1 MSNLDQKFQSSNQ
14 FSRLQQLYTK
24 VDNVKGGKEAL
35 TEAGELYLPR
45 LPAESL
51 ANYQH
56 RLRVAVFKPI
66 YPRTIEKGVGK
77 AFVKGITVKAKPE
90 FMRLLDNAD
99 GGGTSLET
107 FAKEVMFDAIHY
119 GITYILV
126 DYPTTTPNNTLADER
141 ASGAFPYFVNI
152 NPTAVLDLRTSFIG
166 ESVEVIYFR
175 FKETV
180 EEFDATFNTSS
191 IEQVKEFVKLWDE
204 NGNPLV
210 IYNIYRKNEQN
221 EVYLYQTN
229 SLFTM
234 ERIPLVPC
242 YGNKTSQ
249 YIGTPTLIELAEQSL
264 AHWVAYANYRNLSDF
279 AAIPLLQV
287 KGLKQATDEAGN
299 VTEFVVS
306 PNMAYMFESDGG
318 LSYAEIQGN
327 GLSQLLEGIKD
338 LEASM
343 YASGLE
349 LTSAST
355 NVAVS
360 PSNAET
366 ATGRMIDAAESNS
379 LLKSI
384 TKDLTWSLFYAFVLA
399 GEMIGQDTSDTI
411 IDIDSSYTV
420 MGNSQFTE
428 LMELYKNGILTATQ
442 LMEELKTKGMFQSEG
457 ILTNTTWNKADVV
470 ETDDPVV
477 APVPTPTATQ

>member
-1 MSNLDQKFQSSNQ
+1 MSNFDQKFQSSNQ
-14 FSRLQQLYTK
+14 FSRLQQLYKK
-24 VDNVKGGKEAL
+24 VDDVKGGKESL
-35 TEAGELYLPR
+35 TEAGTAYLPR

-51 ANYQH
+51 ANYNH
-56 RLRVAVFKPI
+56 RLSVAVFKPI

-90 FMRLLDNAD
+90 FMRIMDNAD

-107 FAKEVMFDAIHY
+107 FAKEVLYDAIHY

-126 DYPTTTPNNTLADER
+126 DYPVTTPNQTLADER

-152 NPTAVLDLRTSFIG
+152 APTSVLDLRTAFVG
-166 ESVEVIYFR
+166 GGVEVVYFR

-180 EEFDATFNTSS
+180 EEFDQMYNTTS
-191 IEQVKEFVKLWDE
+191 IEQVKEFIKIWDE
-204 NGNPLV
+204 NNQPRV
-210 IYNIYRKNEQN
+210 IYNIYRKNDEN
-221 EVYLYQTN
+221 EVFLYESN
-229 SLFTM
+229 VLFTM
-234 ERIPLVPC
+234 TRIPLVPC

-249 YIGTPTLIELAEQSL
+249 YIGTPTLLELAEQSL
-264 AHWVAYANYRNLSDF
+264 SHWVAYANYRNLSDF
-279 AAIPLLQV
+279 AAVPLLQV
-287 KGLKQATDEAGN
+287 KGLKQAPGEDGE
-299 VTEFVVS
+299 VPEFVVS

-318 LSYAEIQGN
+318 LSYAEISGT
-327 GLSQLLEGIKD
+327 GLTQLLEGIKD

-355 NVAVS
+355 DVSTS

-366 ATGRMIDAAESNS
+366 ATGRIIDAAEANS

-384 TKDLTWSLFYAFVLA
+384 TKDLTWSIFYAFVLA
-399 GEMIGQDTSDTI
+399 GEMVGQDTSDTI
-411 IDIDSSYTV
+411 VDIDASYTV

-428 LMELYKNGILTATQ
+428 LMELYKNGILTASQ

-457 ILTNTTWNKADVV
+457 ILTNSNW
-470 ETDDPVV
+470 EPS
-477 APVPTPTATQ
+477 VPTPTPTPSAT